1 MNESLK
7 KELPIIGI
15 VLLPFIYLAYIWN
28 NLPEQVPM
36 HWNLKGEI
44 DDWGS
49 KYSLIGLVFLL
60 PVFTY
65 VLMLVV
71 PKIDPKKRMES
82 MGGKYDQFKFILV
95 AFMSVTTLVVIFIS
109 KNQKLS
115 NPNMIAILAG
125 ILFVFVGNY
134 FKVMKQNYFIGIK
147 TPWTLESEEVWK
159 LTHLLAG
166 KMWVIG
172 GLLLVI
178 CSLVVPE
185 NLNFYFFISISAV
198 ISIVPIVYSYLI
210 YKKIKNNNQ

>member
-1 MNESLK
+1 MNETLK

-36 HWNLKGEI
+36 HWNLNGKI

-49 KYSLIGLVFLL
+49 KYSLIGMTFLL
-60 PVFTY
+60 PVLTY
-65 VLMLVV
+65 VLLMVV
-71 PKIDPKKRMES
+71 PKIDPKKRIEA
-82 MGGKYDQFKFILV
+82 MGGKYYQFKFILV
-95 AFMSVTTLVVIFIS
+95 TFMSALALVIMYIS
-109 KNQKLS
+109 NNQKLS
-115 NPNMIAILAG
+115 NPSMIVILLG
-125 ILFVFVGNY
+125 ILFVFLGNY
-134 FKVMKQNYFIGIK
+134 FKVIKQNYFIGIK

-172 GLLLVI
+172 GIVIVI

-185 NLNFYFFISISAV
+185 NLNFYFFIGITLV
-198 ISIVPIVYSYLI
+198 ISIVPTVYSYLI
-210 YKKIKNNNQ
+210 YRKLKNTKQ

>member
-15 VLLPFIYLAYIWN
+15 VLLPFMYLAYIWN
-28 NLPEQVPM
+28 SLPEQVPM

-49 KYSLIGLVFLL
+49 KYSLIGLAFLL
-60 PVFTY
+60 PVLTY
-65 VLMLVV
+65 VLMLVL

-95 AFMSVTTLVVIFIS
+95 AFMTVTVLVVIFIS

-115 NPNMIAILAG
+115 TPNMIAILAG

-147 TPWTLESEEVWK
+147 TPWTLESDEVWK

-172 GLLLVI
+172 GLLIVI
-178 CSLVVPE
+178 CSLVVPV
-185 NLNFYFFISISAV
+185 NLNFYFFISITAV

>member
-15 VLLPFIYLAYIWN
+15 VLLPFMYLAYIWN
-28 NLPEQVPM
+28 SLPEQVPM

-60 PVFTY
+60 PVLTY
-65 VLMLVV
+65 ILMLVV
-71 PKIDPKKRMES
+71 PKIDPKKRIEA
-82 MGGKYDQFKFILV
+82 MGGKYNQFKFILV
-95 AFMSVTTLVVIFIS
+95 AFMSVAVLAVMYIS

-115 NPNMIAILAG
+115 NPNMIVILVG
-125 ILFVFVGNY
+125 TLFAFMGNY
-134 FKVMKQNYFIGIK
+134 FKVIKQNYFIGIK

-172 GLLLVI
+172 GIVIVI
-178 CSLVVPE
+178 CSLVLPE
-185 NLNFYFFISISAV
+185 NLNFYFLISITAV

-210 YKKIKNNNQ
+210 YKKLKNTNQ

>member
-1 MNESLK
+1 MNNTFK

-15 VLLPFIYLAYIWN
+15 VLLPFIYLGYIWN
-28 NLPEQVPM
+28 SLPEQVPM

-44 DDWGS
+44 DDYGS
-49 KYSLIGLVFLL
+49 KYSLIGMVFLL
-60 PVFTY
+60 PVLTY

-82 MGGKYDQFKFILV
+82 MGGKYNQFKFILV
-95 AFMSVTTLVVIFIS
+95 TFMSVLALFIIYIS
-109 KNQKLS
+109 NNKTLS
-115 NPNMIAILAG
+115 NPNLIVVLVG
-125 ILFVFVGNY
+125 TLFVFMGNY
-134 FKVMKQNYFIGIK
+134 FKVIKQNYFIGIK

-172 GLLLVI
+172 GIIIII
-178 CSLVVPE
+178 CSLILPE
-185 NLNFYFFISISAV
+185 NINFYFLISITTV

-210 YKKIKNNNQ
+210 YKKLKNTNE

>member
-15 VLLPFIYLAYIWN
+15 VLLPFIYLGYIWN
-28 NLPEQVPM
+28 NLPEKVPM
-36 HWNLKGEI
+36 NLNLKGEI

-60 PVFTY
+60 PVLTY

-71 PKIDPKKRMES
+71 PKIDPKKRIEF
-82 MGGKYDQFKFILV
+82 MGGKYYQFKFILV
-95 AFMSVTTLVVIFIS
+95 TFMSVLALVIIYIS
-109 KNQKLS
+109 NNQKLS
-115 NPNMIAILAG
+115 SPSMIVILLG
-125 ILFVFVGNY
+125 TLFVFMGNY
-134 FKVMKQNYFIGIK
+134 FKVIKQNYFIGIK
-147 TPWTLESEEVWK
+147 TPWTLENEEVWK

-172 GLLLVI
+172 GIVIVLCSLLL
-178 CSLVVPE
+178 PE
-185 NLNFYFFISISAV
+185 NINFYFFISITAV

-210 YKKIKNNNQ
+210 FKKLKNTNQ